1 MKPVRMSVVR
11 WRRARVD
18 LKSHPLQFGGK
29 MKMCLSSAPHDSV
42 VFSSSLARASRS
54 AHLLIF
60 LRNWFP
66 VSSNKCGKDV
76 IWRQVILSAILHPRN
91 WKMELWQK
99 MPTFH
104 VAIARHKVITF
115 PLHSTTCIIMNFIY
129 SKHIMIIEAHQN

>member
-66 VSSNKCGKDV
+66 VSSNKCGKRRHLKAGNIKRNSSSKKLKDGVMTEDADV
-76 IWRQVILSAILHPRN
+76 PCCHSKTQSHHFP
-91 WKMELWQK
+91 
-99 MPTFH
+99 
-104 VAIARHKVITF
+104 ITF
-115 PLHSTTCIIMNFIY
+115 YHLHYNELYIF
-129 SKHIMIIEAHQN
+129 